1 MGYEL
6 RTKCRQDISQQSVPG
21 AAKRDVM
28 GEDDAHAAEET
39 NPKYS
44 VKLRPERGIC
54 GESRRISTEGSVS
67 CHINISIGWGGSVFD
82 RAGINWRRGRGRETR
97 DAMVLACGGAHG
109 AAHPGAGTFPSD

>member
-1 MGYEL
+1 MNCVSAGKTFHN
-6 RTKCRQDISQQSVPG
+6 RSVSD

-44 VKLRPERGIC
+44 VKLRLERGIC

-67 CHINISIGWGGSVFD
+67 CHINISI
-82 RAGINWRRGRGRETR
+82 
-97 DAMVLACGGAHG
+97 
-109 AAHPGAGTFPSD
+109 